1 MRMKD
6 IIVKELTREN
16 FQKYGEFCNM
26 LMQGT
31 DDQSAFFPD
40 RLTWQ
45 PMAEMGASV
54 GYACPCEM
62 RISWY
67 ESHAAT
73 AELRL
78 PLDGDMVIY
87 VGAPSE
93 MPDMESFDAFVIPQ
107 GTMIRLNPG
116 VVHGRQ
122 FPLEDRPVH
131 VLLLS
136 EAATW
141 ENDAKVWRPA
151 PENQPLIL
159 LK

>member
-54 GYACPCEM
+54 GYA
-62 RISWY
+62 
-67 ESHAAT
+67 
-73 AELRL
+73 
-78 PLDGDMVIY
+78 
-87 VGAPSE
+87 
-93 MPDMESFDAFVIPQ
+93 
-107 GTMIRLNPG
+107 
-116 VVHGRQ
+116 
-122 FPLEDRPVH
+122 
-131 VLLLS
+131 
-136 EAATW
+136 
-141 ENDAKVWRPA
+141 
-151 PENQPLIL
+151 
-159 LK
+159 

>member
-1 MRMKD
+1 MSVKD
-6 IIVKELTREN
+6 IVVKELTQEN
-16 FQKYGEFCNM
+16 FEKYGCFCHM
-26 LMQGT
+26 LEQGQ
-31 DDQSAFFPD
+31 DGNSAFFPD
-40 RLTWQ
+40 RLVWK

-62 RISWY
+62 RIPWY
-67 ESHAAT
+67 EYHAAT

-87 VGAPSE
+87 VGEPSE
-93 MPDMESFDAFVIPQ
+93 APDVEQFDAFVIPR

-122 FPLEDRPVH
+122 FPLKDEPVH
-131 VLLLS
+131 VLLLC
-136 EAATW
+136 EASTW
-141 ENDAKVWRPA
+141 ENDAKVWRLA